1 MRDCITGSIIWC
13 CKHLSSFTILEK
25 LYIFPALSSPSPSPL
40 RLLHLWLGQCRD
52 QLVRHPQPE
61 KWHGGLRSPPWLSII
76 AVKNIC
82 DCRGEYPFTDRL
94 FNSNTDCAMGMPD
107 SFKIS
112 HTCRFFWQNAKC
124 YRHDT
129 NFTVGLNWRRL
140 KMKASKVF
148 IRQSQ
153 NDYFV
158 DKCMTMSGSDSVLML
173 QTGIGF
179 TASKGWYFHIE

>member
-13 CKHLSSFTILEK
+13 CNHLSSFTILEK
-25 LYIFPALSSPSPSPL
+25 LYIFPALSSPSPSSL
-40 RLLHLWLGQCRD
+40 RLLNLWLGQCRD

-112 HTCRFFWQNAKC
+112 HTCRFFLDKYAHLCQNFHLMYSHHLQVLSQTQC
-124 YRHDT
+124 SSPQIR
-129 NFTVGLNWRRL
+129 GLISLVILHKIMSMKIKTRL
-140 KMKASKVF
+140 
-148 IRQSQ
+148 
-153 NDYFV
+153 
-158 DKCMTMSGSDSVLML
+158 
-173 QTGIGF
+173 
-179 TASKGWYFHIE
+179 